1 MPTLSVG
8 VCVVMRLYSPALA
21 FLLGRVAWLQV
32 ISPDMLVKE
41 GDMRSLRVQQVSTSR
56 GMITDRSG
64 RPLAVSVPVKAIWAD
79 PKEVHDAG
87 GISVGDRWKALANAL
102 NIPLDQLS
110 ARINANP
117 KGRFIYLARQVNPDM
132 AEYIKKLK
140 LPGIHLREESRR
152 YYPSGEVTAHLIG
165 FTNVDSQ
172 GLRASRRVSI
182 NGLPGSR
189 VSALCVKTAMVA

>member
-8 VCVVMRLYSPALA
+8 VLRCYAAVFSGAGFSARTRSVVTSYL
-21 FLLGRVAWLQV
+21 
-32 ISPDMLVKE
+32 PDMLVKE

-117 KGRFIYLARQVNPDM
+117 KGRFIYLARQVNP
-132 AEYIKKLK
+132 
-140 LPGIHLREESRR
+140 
-152 YYPSGEVTAHLIG
+152 
-165 FTNVDSQ
+165 
-172 GLRASRRVSI
+172 
-182 NGLPGSR
+182 
-189 VSALCVKTAMVA
+189 